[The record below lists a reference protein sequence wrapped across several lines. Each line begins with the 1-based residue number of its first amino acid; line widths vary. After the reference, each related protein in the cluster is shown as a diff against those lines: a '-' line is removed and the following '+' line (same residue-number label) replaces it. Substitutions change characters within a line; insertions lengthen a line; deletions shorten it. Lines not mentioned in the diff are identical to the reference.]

1 MNTKVDLKQNHAS
14 ILEDLFQEKLKS
26 AGGNSF
32 KLYCL
37 CLVTNTH
44 IHSLVWCLRGDKFML
59 IEVIFWNK
67 ILKKS

>member
-14 ILEDLFQEKLKS
+14 VLEGLSQEKLKS
-26 AGGNSF
+26 TGGF

-37 CLVTNTH
+37 YFVTNTH

-59 IEVIFWNK
+59 MEVIFWNK
-67 ILKKS
+67 ILKKP